1 VADTADD
8 HPRTGHGDDEMHWGI
23 SYLRE
28 DIQDLRAMIVRLEAR
43 FDDRLDRQGEK
54 FDDRLNHLDAKF
66 DDRFNKLDARF
77 GSRFDQQDAR
87 FDEIHRTIREQGL
100 ELTQRMAVLVGL
112 MTTVILAAIKL

>member
-1 VADTADD
+1 MADTADD

-43 FDDRLDRQGEK
+43 FDDRLDRQDAK
-54 FDDRLNHLDAKF
+54 FGDRLNHLEAKF
-66 DDRFNKLDARF
+66 DDRFNKQDAKF
-77 GSRFDQQDAR
+77 ESGFDQQDAK
-87 FDEIHRTIREQGL
+87 FDEIHRVIREQGR
-100 ELTQRMAVLVGL
+100 ELTQRMVVLVGL

>member
-1 VADTADD
+1 MADTADD

-43 FDDRLDRQGEK
+43 FDDRLDRRQDAK
-54 FDDRLNHLDAKF
+54 FGDRLNHLEAKF
-66 DDRFNKLDARF
+66 DDRFNK
-77 GSRFDQQDAR
+77 QDAK
-87 FDEIHRTIREQGL
+87 FDEIHRVIREQGR
-100 ELTQRMAVLVGL
+100 ELTQRMVVLVGL

>member
-1 VADTADD
+1 MADTADD

-43 FDDRLDRQGEK
+43 FDDRFNKQ
-54 FDDRLNHLDAKF
+54 DAKF
-66 DDRFNKLDARF
+66 ES
-77 GSRFDQQDAR
+77 GFDQQDAK
-87 FDEIHRTIREQGL
+87 FDEIHRVIREQGR
-100 ELTQRMAVLVGL
+100 ELTQRMVVLVGL